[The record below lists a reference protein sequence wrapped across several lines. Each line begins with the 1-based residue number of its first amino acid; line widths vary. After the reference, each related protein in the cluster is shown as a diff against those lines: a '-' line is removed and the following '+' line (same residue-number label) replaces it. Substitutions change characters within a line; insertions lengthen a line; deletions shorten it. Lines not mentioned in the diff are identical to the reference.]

1 MSGMKYLSST
11 LATLLI
17 GGLLSAAL
25 TGTVLA
31 GSNPYNLKPL
41 QPGTNT
47 QASAEPRNYVGA
59 SMGQT
64 SSKGCDGLIECDDT
78 ATSWKLYSGVRLADG
93 IMLEAGYVDLGETQ
107 GKDTHGTVTS
117 KTKGYTVAGVV
128 ELPVM
133 DQFSVLG
140 KAGIFRRKNEYT
152 NNAGTHSNDG
162 NSTLLG
168 VGASYKM
175 GNNLGI
181 RAEWERYA
189 KATQM
194 NGNENDID
202 QLSIGITFSSL

>member
-1 MSGMKYLSST
+1 MSGIKHLSST
-11 LATLLI
+11 LATLLV
-17 GGLLSAAL
+17 GGLLSVSLNTTA
-25 TGTVLA
+25 LA

-41 QPGTNT
+41 QPNTGT
-47 QASAEPRNYVGA
+47 QVSAEPRNYIGA

-64 SSKGCDGLIECDDT
+64 SSKACEGLIECDDS

-107 GKDTHGTVTS
+107 GKDANGAVTS
-117 KTKGYTVAGVV
+117 ETKGYTVAGVV

-152 NNAGTHSNDG
+152 NTSGTHGNNG

-168 VGASYKM
+168 IGASYKM
-175 GNNLGI
+175 SGNLGI